1 MRAIPE
7 PDYGWPTGVSTVS
20 AERVSISTP
29 YVVYRVYADREPVGF
44 VFGRPERPGGRRWWD
59 CLTGE
64 TPPGTEEFVRAVYR
78 TDDRRMAMST
88 VIERSRR

>member
-20 AERVSISTP
+20 AERVAISTP

-44 VFGRPERPGGRRWWD
+44 VFGRPERAGGRRWWD
-59 CLTGE
+59 GITGDDQ
-64 TPPGTEEFVRAVYR
+64 PDTEAFVRAVYP
-78 TDDRRMAMST
+78 TSDRRQAMSS